1 MGFLLGAAMLG
12 AVAFAGIFLLI
23 AAVLKTVFW
32 AVTLPI
38 RLVFSLLF
46 FPIWLAR
53 TALRAVGLLI
63 LAPILA
69 AGGVLVA
76 GAIIVAGLLAVF
88 VPLLL
93 GSFGAA
99 VVTDVVA
106 IAALVRGDDRRAAA
120 RGLAKAALPTL
131 ALAALALVV
140 ISWIVNPPNF
150 TF

>member
-12 AVAFAGIFLLI
+12 AVAFAGVFLFV
-23 AAVLKTVFW
+23 AVVLKTVFW

-38 RLVFSLLF
+38 RLVFGLLF

-76 GAIIVAGLLAVF
+76 GAILVAGLLAVV
-88 VPLLL
+88 VPLLP
-93 GSFGAA
+93 
-99 VVTDVVA
+99 
-106 IAALVRGDDRRAAA
+106 ILVIGF
-120 RGLAKAALPTL
+120 LL
-131 ALAALALVV
+131 
-140 ISWIVNPPNF
+140 WIVIRSFSHSAVPAA
-150 TF
+150 